1 MPKSKSKSS
10 KSSSTSENTETINHG
25 ELCKENL
32 DFFFRMFDLV
42 PPPTLSSLDS
52 SSSTNHSNQRQN
64 DDPDSN
70 DNDYDT
76 IRKLLLILIQM
87 DLEIVKKHLNNSN
100 QQLKTIFVQQS
111 YLENYQ
117 RFTHN
122 GDGGSEQ
129 TNHHHQLPNQ
139 MFKQLN
145 EIFDIIKSMMNEMRD
160 VVLFIQG
167 FYLND
172 NDD

>member
-1 MPKSKSKSS
+1 MPKSKSKKSKSS

-32 DFFFRMFDLV
+32 DFFFKIFDLV

-52 SSSTNHSNQRQN
+52 SSSTNQREN

-76 IRKLLLILIQM
+76 IRKLLLIVIQM
-87 DLEIVKKHLNNSN
+87 ALEIVRKHLNNSN
-100 QQLKTIFVQQS
+100 QQLKTIYVQQS
-111 YLENYQ
+111 YLENCQ

-122 GDGGSEQ
+122 RDGGSEQ
-129 TNHHHQLPNQ
+129 TNHRPQLPNE
-139 MFKQLN
+139 KLKELN
-145 EIFDIIKSMMNEMRD
+145 EIFDIIKSIMNEMRD